1 MKRRW
6 LPKWVSG
13 FRDRH
18 GKARYRFR
26 RKGQAQYLFKHAPG
40 TEKFLQEY
48 QACLTA
54 SEAPKIQ
61 PGADKVKPGTF
72 DDLIVRSHDCHPR
85 RWPSLL
91 LRWPRDQRSH

>member
-26 RKGQAQYLFKHAPG
+26 RKGQAQYLFNTRPAP
-40 TEKFLQEY
+40 
-48 QACLTA
+48 
-54 SEAPKIQ
+54 
-61 PGADKVKPGTF
+61 
-72 DDLIVRSHDCHPR
+72 RSFGR
-85 RWPSLL
+85 NIRLV
-91 LRWPRDQRSH
+91 

>member
-6 LPKWVSG
+6 LPKWVSD

-40 TEKFLQEY
+40 TEEFRQEY
-48 QACLTA
+48 QACLTGA
-54 SEAPKIQ
+54 EAPKIQ
-61 PGADKVKPGTF
+61 PGADRVKPGTF
-72 DDLIVRSHDCHPR
+72 DELIIRYYRSPEFLDPSPAR
-85 RWPSLL
+85 RNSIAV
-91 LRWPRDQRSH
+91 

>member
-40 TEKFLQEY
+40 TEKFGRNIRL
-48 QACLTA
+48 
-54 SEAPKIQ
+54 
-61 PGADKVKPGTF
+61 V
-72 DDLIVRSHDCHPR
+72 
-85 RWPSLL
+85 
-91 LRWPRDQRSH
+91 